1 MSAAANAAGG
11 IISPYVKYLTVLG
24 NRDSA
29 SFDRL
34 VLHRRQGVNDMPSL
48 ADLVPIP
55 PGINSGLSA
64 CREDTML
71 GKFGRPGEL
80 TDKCS
85 PVTGDVR
92 RRIEFGVDVG
102 PFKVSGLDHAVAS
115 LGQIF
120 SVLSREHP
128 DARSQIK
135 TPGMLCCRRIKI
147 NPAHYSNHSWGT
159 AIDLYFGS
167 GVVPQGK
174 AMTQRGFLDI
184 FETFNQHG
192 WYWGAGF
199 SGSSVDTMHFEL
211 ADETIRAMT
220 DAPFSPNLLMAADD
234 YIKAMGY
241 DTVLYDG

>member
-1 MSAAANAAGG
+1 
-11 IISPYVKYLTVLG
+11 
-24 NRDSA
+24 
-29 SFDRL
+29 
-34 VLHRRQGVNDMPSL
+34 MPSL

-71 GKFGRPGEL
+71 EKFGTPGQL

-92 RRIEFGVDVG
+92 RRIQFGVNVG
-102 PFKVSGLDHAVAS
+102 PFKVSGLDAAVGS

-120 SVLSREHP
+120 LVISKEHP
-128 DARSQIK
+128 DAYNQIK
-135 TPGMLCCRRIKI
+135 TAGMLCCRRIKF

-174 AMTQRGFLDI
+174 AMTQRGFLEI
-184 FETFNQHG
+184 YQTFNQHG

-199 SGSSVDTMHFEL
+199 SGGSVDTMHFEL
-211 ADETIRAMT
+211 ADETIRAL
-220 DAPFSPNLLMAADD
+220 DAAPLSPNALIAAAD
-234 YIKAMGY
+234 YIRDMGY
-241 DTVLYDG
+241 DTVFRPDSVMREGCRRSRCVGCSDPAS

>member
-1 MSAAANAAGG
+1 
-11 IISPYVKYLTVLG
+11 
-24 NRDSA
+24 
-29 SFDRL
+29 
-34 VLHRRQGVNDMPSL
+34 MPSL

-55 PGINSGLSA
+55 PGINPGLSA

-85 PVTGDVR
+85 PVTGDIR
-92 RRIEFGVDVG
+92 RRIKFGVDVG
-102 PFKVSGLDHAVAS
+102 PFKVSGLDHAVES
-115 LGQIF
+115 LGEIF

-128 DARSQIK
+128 DARNQIK

-184 FETFNQHG
+184 YETFNKHG

-211 ADETIRAMT
+211 ADETIRAL
-220 DAPFSPNLLMAADD
+220 DRAPLSPSLLIAADD

-241 DTVLYDG
+241 DTVLHHG